1 MAGGA
6 DDVVRA
12 ILAREVGMG
21 ESAIARRLPRARVA
35 DVRLWLGLA
44 LVVGSVI
51 AGARLLAPDDP
62 GVPVLRAQRDLPGG
76 ATPSDLTVVHVPPEL
91 AGLYVAAG
99 AVTGPDL
106 VLRWPVRAGE
116 LVPVAALARPSGE
129 PMRVVSVPVDLA
141 ALPAGLRAGEVVDV
155 WGTPEDGRPPRL
167 VLASARVAEAPAE
180 ATGLSATAAVR
191 LRVPAADVAAVVA
204 AARQG
209 WVDLVAVPA
218 DSPDAP

>member
-1 MAGGA
+1 MAGGTGDA
-6 DDVVRA
+6 SRV

-21 ESAIARRLPRARVA
+21 EAAIARRLPRARVA
-35 DVRLWLGLA
+35 DVRLWAGLV
-44 LVVGSVI
+44 LVVGSVV
-51 AGARLLAPDDP
+51 AGARLLAADDP
-62 GVPVLRAQRDLPGG
+62 GVLVLRAQRDLAAGTAP
-76 ATPSDLTVVHVPPEL
+76 TDLTAVRVPHEI
-91 AGLYVAAG
+91 AGEYVAAL
-99 AVTGPDL
+99 TGPDL

-116 LVPVAALARPSGE
+116 LVPAAALARPSGE
-129 PMRVVSVPVDLA
+129 PMRVVSVPVEMS
-141 ALPAGLRAGEVVDV
+141 ALPAGLLAGEVVDV

-167 VLASARVAEAPAE
+167 VLAAVRVAEAPAE

-209 WVDLVAVPA
+209 WVDLVVVPA

>member
-1 MAGGA
+1 MAGGTG
-6 DDVVRA
+6 DVFGA
-12 ILAREVGMG
+12 ILAREDGMG
-21 ESAIARRLPRARVA
+21 ESVIARRLPRARVA
-35 DVRLWLGLA
+35 DVRLGLGLV
-44 LVVGSVI
+44 LVVGSVL
-51 AGARLLAPDDP
+51 AGARLLAVDEP
-62 GVPVLRAQRDLPGG
+62 GVLVLRAQRDLAGG
-76 ATPSDLTVVHVPPEL
+76 TTPSDLTAVRVPPEL
-91 AGLYVAAG
+91 AGEYVAAD

-116 LVPVAALARPSGE
+116 LVPAAALARPSGE
-129 PMRVVSVPVDLA
+129 PMRVVSVPVEMS
-141 ALPAGLRAGEVVDV
+141 ALPAGLLAGEVVDV

-167 VLASARVAEAPAE
+167 VLAAARVADAPAE

-209 WVDLVAVPA
+209 WVDLVVVPA